1 MPKSEA
7 VPPKTSLWSL
17 RGLSLPQL
25 ARQLALG
32 FSEDELSTRSAAL
45 SFYFIFAFFPMLL
58 SLVVL
63 IGFFARNQDVHAG
76 LVSQFNQLMPASAV
90 ALVEKTVRE
99 ISEHSSRWKLFLGLL
114 AAVWSGSSG
123 VSAIINALNRS
134 YRVRESRPYWKR
146 TLVSLGLAG
155 AISALTITAL
165 AIFLSGGNLAQIIGS
180 RTGWSGATILLW
192 QYAEWP
198 IALFFVLF
206 ALALIYNLGP
216 DLRRPWRLMTPGSL
230 VAVLAWVAASLVFRL
245 YVHFL
250 SSYSRSYGSLGA
262 VMVLLLW
269 LYITGLAILT
279 GGKIDAL
286 IDRAPT
292 GEGAQASK

>member
-1 MPKSEA
+1 MS
-7 VPPKTSLWSL
+7 V
-17 RGLSLPQL
+17 PQL
-25 ARQLALG
+25 LRQVALG
-32 FSEDELSTRSAAL
+32 FAEDELFTRSAAL

-58 SLVVL
+58 SLVV
-63 IGFFARNQDVHAG
+63 IVGFFARNQEVHAG
-76 LVSQFNQLMPASAV
+76 LVSQFNKLMPASAV

-99 ISEHSSRWKLFLGLL
+99 ISEHSSRWKLVLGLL

-123 VSAIINALNRS
+123 VSSIMDALNRS

-146 TLVSLGLAG
+146 TLVSLGLAA

-165 AIFLSGGNLAQIIGS
+165 AVFLSGGNLAQIIGS
-180 RTGWSGATILLW
+180 RTGLSGATISLW

-198 IALFFVLF
+198 IALFFVLL

-216 DLRRPWRLMTPGSL
+216 DLHRPWRWTTPGSL
-230 VAVLAWVAASLVFRL
+230 VAVLAWVAASLVFRI
-245 YVHFL
+245 YVHYF

-269 LYITGLAILT
+269 LYLTGLAILA
-279 GGKIDAL
+279 GGAIDAVL
-286 IDRAPT
+286 CRESDRTA
-292 GEGAQASK
+292 GISV

>member
-1 MPKSEA
+1 MRKLDA
-7 VPPKTSLWSL
+7 VPETTSVWSL
-17 RGLSLPQL
+17 RGLSLRQLLRQL
-25 ARQLALG
+25 AREV
-32 FSEDELSTRSAAL
+32 SEDELLTRSAAL

-63 IGFFARNQDVHAG
+63 IGFFARNQEVHIG
-76 LVSQFNQLMPASAV
+76 IVSQFSQLMPATAV

-99 ISEHSSRWKLFLGLL
+99 ISEHSSRWKLALGLL

-123 VSAIINALNRS
+123 VSAIIDALNRS

-146 TLVSLGLAG
+146 TLISLGLAA
-155 AISALTITAL
+155 AISALSIAAL
-165 AIFLSGGNLAQIIGS
+165 AVFLTGGDLARFVGEH
-180 RTGWSGATILLW
+180 TGWSRATISLW

-198 IALFFVLF
+198 IALLFVLS

-216 DLRRPWRLMTPGSL
+216 DLHRRWRWTTPGSL
-230 VAVLAWVAASLVFRL
+230 AAVLAWVAASLVFRM
-245 YVHFL
+245 YVHYF

-269 LYITGLAILT
+269 LYITGLAILA
-279 GGKIDAL
+279 GGAIDAEL
-286 IDRAPT
+286 SR
-292 GEGAQASK
+292 ASKATSQVSQ